1 MRDNQEF
8 TDLVDGFYSLL
19 EQTPPELVEKKK
31 NPTSWSLKEIVG
43 HLVDSASNNH
53 QRFVRLQL
61 GNLKVFPAYDNEGWI
76 AVQRY
81 NEYEWS
87 ALLALW
93 ISYNRLLL
101 HVTAGVNPSCLSH
114 VWENEG
120 EAHPLEWLIE
130 DYFRHMRSHRAQF
143 QERLEYWK
151 RQSRMQVD

>member
-81 NEYEWS
+81 NEYE
-87 ALLALW
+87 
-93 ISYNRLLL
+93 
-101 HVTAGVNPSCLSH
+101 
-114 VWENEG
+114 
-120 EAHPLEWLIE
+120 
-130 DYFRHMRSHRAQF
+130 
-143 QERLEYWK
+143 
-151 RQSRMQVD
+151 